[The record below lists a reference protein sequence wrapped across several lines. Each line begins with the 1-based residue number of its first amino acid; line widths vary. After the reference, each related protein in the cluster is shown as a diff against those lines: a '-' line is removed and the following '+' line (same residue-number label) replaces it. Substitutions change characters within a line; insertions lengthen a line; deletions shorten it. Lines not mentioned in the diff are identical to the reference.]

1 MRWERQEVTQALLV
15 SQQLHLLVVAQA
27 VLMVLQLAQMAV
39 LVVLEEVEVFLNLLD
54 KVLAEQEQLVKEI
67 MAGLAHLRVIL
78 VMAVGVA
85 QVLWVARLQQI
96 I

>member
-15 SQQLHLLVVAQA
+15 AQQLHLLVVAQA
-27 VLMVLQLAQMAV
+27 VLTVLQLAQMAV
-39 LVVLEEVEVFLNLLD
+39 LVVLEAVAGFLKLLD
-54 KVLAEQEQLVKEI
+54 KVLVAQGQSDKVI
-67 MAGLAHLRVIL
+67 MGALAHLRVIL
-78 VMAVGVA
+78 VMAVVVA